1 MDRSAAYSILTKYIR
16 NKNLLK
22 HSLAAE
28 AAMKGIYKFLYAEKS
43 SYASTDAKALAD
55 KEAREDKWGITGLLH
70 DVDYEIA
77 QETNQLNLHGLL
89 IFSDDREPNSIP
101 EDISHA
107 IKSHNYEDTK
117 IQPLSDMDWAIVCA
131 DQLTGLIVA
140 GALVHPEKKLA
151 PLTSEY
157 VLKRFG
163 EKSFA
168 RGAKRESIQLCEE
181 KLGIPLKEFINIVL
195 SAMQGIHN
203 VLGL

>member
-1 MDRSAAYSILTKYIR
+1 MTRTEAFAILTKYLK
-16 NKNLLK
+16 NKNLIK

-28 AAMKGIYKFLYAEKS
+28 AAMKGIYCYLYGDKS
-43 SYASTDAKALAD
+43 FYAKAT
-55 KEAREDKWGITGLLH
+55 EDKWGISGLLH

-77 QETNQLNLHGLL
+77 QETNQLNMHGLL

-117 IQPLSDMDWAIVCA
+117 IQPKNDMDWAIICA

-151 PLTSEY
+151 PLTSDY

-168 RGAKRESIQLCEE
+168 RGAKREPIQLCEE

-195 SAMQGIHN
+195 SAMQRIHN
-203 VLGL
+203 ELGL

>member
-1 MDRSAAYSILTKYIR
+1 MTRTEAFTILTKYLK
-16 NKNLLK
+16 NKNLIK

-28 AAMKGIYKFLYAEKS
+28 AAMKGIYRFLYNDKPTFAE
-43 SYASTDAKALAD
+43 ATA
-55 KEAREDKWGITGLLH
+55 DKWGITGLLH

-107 IKSHNYEDTK
+107 IKSHNYENTK
-117 IQPLSDMDWAIVCA
+117 IAPGNDMDWAIVCA

>member
-1 MDRSAAYSILTKYIR
+1 MDRSAAYSILTKYIH

-43 SYASTDAKALAD
+43 SYAKAT
-55 KEAREDKWGITGLLH
+55 EDTWGITGLLH

-77 QETNQLNLHGLL
+77 QETNQLNMHGLL

-117 IQPLSDMDWAIVCA
+117 IQPKSDMDWAIVCA

-151 PLTSEY
+151 PLTSDY

-168 RGAKRESIQLCEE
+168 RGAKREPIQLCEE

-195 SAMQGIHN
+195 FAMQGIHN
-203 VLGL
+203 ELGL